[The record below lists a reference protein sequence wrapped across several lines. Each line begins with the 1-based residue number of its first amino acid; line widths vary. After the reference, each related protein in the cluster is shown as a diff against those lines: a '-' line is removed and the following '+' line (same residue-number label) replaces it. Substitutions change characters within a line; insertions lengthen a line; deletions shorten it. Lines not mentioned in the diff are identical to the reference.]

1 MLIPASALTARAQDF
16 TIHRGLRVVLLD
28 VNTRDSGQKKITSKF
43 KEVQDSH
50 IHLLEMLLPLLKSPS
65 AMDLNRPAQLSN
77 KEPLGGMVETQK
89 FFPQPSKPIRDEISR
104 VLAKHYDF
112 TEQEP
117 DFIINYDIK
126 YRMSREAKR
135 DDE

>member
-1 MLIPASALTARAQDF
+1 M
-16 TIHRGLRVVLLD
+16 VLLD